1 MNTPNRKRTLSTAR
15 SSIFSSKEEKICISM
30 WKLVKNNEWQEI
42 KVSELTAGTHLCS
55 QWHLSQQPK
64 LSAKAVP
71 ELTNR

>member
-1 MNTPNRKRTLSTAR
+1 
-15 SSIFSSKEEKICISM
+15 M